1 MWKSTKNKVR
11 LRDQSLTLGLF
22 AFCSLLYYRAIGFN
36 ESEKWRTRRIR
47 ALRGKSER
55 CEAKEVQQRTLA
67 VDERKSQQDMLAA
80 NKRKAQQD
88 TLAVNDVDEKYKD
101 QHGGWL
107 LMTSRR

>member
-1 MWKSTKNKVR
+1 MWKLTKNKVR
-11 LRDQSLTLGLF
+11 LRDQSLTPGLF
-22 AFCSLLYYRAIGFN
+22 AFCSLLYYCAIGFD
-36 ESEKWRTRRIR
+36 ESKRWQTQRR
-47 ALRGKSER
+47 R
-55 CEAKEVQQRTLA
+55 CREAKEAQQRTLA
-67 VDERKSQQDMLAA
+67 VNERKAQQNTLAA